1 MILTIGHS
9 NHETAG
15 FIEMLSRHGVTAVA
29 DVRSS
34 PHSSRFPHFC
44 KKAIK
49 ESLLAAD
56 IAYVYLGAELG
67 GRPSVTLLNA
77 EGFADY
83 PRMAEQS
90 LFKEGLGR
98 LTQGADRY
106 RLAVMC
112 SEADPADCHRA
123 LLIGRQLATLGL
135 PVGHILRDGSIET
148 HAQFENRLLTM
159 ARLTHSDLFSVLDER
174 IDAAYQHRAARVAW
188 RAEMPEIEE

>member
-9 NHETAG
+9 NHETAQ
-15 FIEMLSRHGVTAVA
+15 FIALLTRHGVTAVA

-34 PHSSRFPHFC
+34 PHSTRFPHFC
-44 KKAIK
+44 KKAIR

-83 PRMAEQS
+83 PRMAEQA
-90 LFKEGLGR
+90 LFRAGLDR
-98 LTQGADRY
+98 LKQGAERY

-112 SEADPADCHRA
+112 TEADPGDCHRA
-123 LLIGRQLATLGL
+123 LLIGRQLAACGL
-135 PVGHILRDGSIET
+135 PVGHIHRDGSLET
-148 HAQFENRLLTM
+148 QTNFEGRLLTM
-159 ARLTHSDLFSVLDER
+159 ANLAHEDMFSTLDER